1 MPSRRQAEG
10 LFTYMKDWSGGECG
24 YVGSA
29 RECAQGK
36 LLVSGTRDS
45 YFAFC
50 VQYEEL
56 YDLYGYDY
64 DSNLYG

>member
-1 MPSRRQAEG
+1 MLSRRQAEG

-29 RECAQGK
+29 RQCAQGK
-36 LLVSGTRDS
+36 DLVSGTRDS

-50 VQYEEL
+50 VQYEE
-56 YDLYGYDY
+56 DFYDY
-64 DSNLYG
+64 DYLYG